1 MAKQDN
7 NFFRLECERCRQ
19 LSNEVEK
26 CQNCSRFVCKDC
38 MDEYSGLCLDCTRAL
53 LKDPDEYL
61 ERLRQLAIEEEI
73 EKALEEYDE
82 MMGWVEEEE
91 TIDPLE
97 FIGTKCR
104 YCGADVFDEESE
116 YGEIDYNL
124 RKYGYIVCP
133 KCGMILFPEDLVDE

>member
-1 MAKQDN
+1 MANKGSN
-7 NFFRLECERCRQ
+7 ILRLECDRCRQ
-19 LSNEVEK
+19 LSDEIEK

-38 MDEYSGLCLDCTRAL
+38 MDAYSGLCLDCTMEL
-53 LKDPDEYL
+53 LKNPDGYL
-61 ERLRQLAIEEEI
+61 EEKEI

-82 MMGWVEEEE
+82 MMNWVEEGE
-91 TIDPLE
+91 TIE

-104 YCGADVFDEESE
+104 YCGADLFDEESE

-133 KCGMILFPEDLVDE
+133 KCDMILFPEDLVDE